1 MATASGVKLIE
12 YNARF
17 GDPEAMNILSL
28 FPPKTFPPSGSAD
41 FLEICLAIIGG
52 HLDKLK
58 LELQP
63 LATVCKYAVPE
74 GYPESPVKE
83 EIVDVSGVDSTKVNV
98 YYAAVDQ
105 RPDGLYLTG
114 SRAIALVGLH
124 PDLSEAERLVEEE
137 IQKIKGPVFHREDI
151 GTRKLV
157 EKRVELMKKLRGQYG
172 KD

>member
-1 MATASGVKLIE
+1 MTLRQPQASG
-12 YNARF
+12 
-17 GDPEAMNILSL
+17 
-28 FPPKTFPPSGSAD
+28 
-41 FLEICLAIIGG
+41 
-52 HLDKLK
+52 
-58 LELQP
+58 
-63 LATVCKYAVPE
+63 
-74 GYPESPVKE
+74 
-83 EIVDVSGVDSTKVNV
+83 SGVDSTKVNV